1 MSVELIKKPITLDEM
16 TKKESVQVIKERDL
30 IVPDGKPDM
39 QSVVQLD
46 GKINMDQIDVT
57 QDRIMYRGRVD
68 LCILY
73 RAINNPKCI
82 YTMKGSIPIEDFVI
96 MDGVSKDQRVDF
108 DYEIEHISN
117 NILNERKLNV
127 KVIMQID
134 VKATGCKDTT
144 VITEVKAEGPI
155 QTKEEPIEIV
165 SLGNEKE
172 EKVIIKEDLTI
183 AQNKPCIGEILKSN
197 MQIKEDQVKRTEN
210 EIKFNGIIE
219 VTTMYKIAGNDE
231 EVEIVTHRIPFEGS
245 IENMKGENEVFWDCS
260 LSVRPSYMQ
269 VAPDYDGEDRVIE
282 CECIVTAN
290 YNTYNK
296 CSYDTVSDIY
306 CPGKNVK
313 TKEKSLN
320 YMNLVDKVEVTM
332 PKKES
337 IAIEDKPE
345 ETMEVFSVD
354 VKPTIE
360 EKSLVNGKLTLKGIL
375 EITTVCLI
383 KSDEVNTIDTAVNIV
398 PFSQEMD
405 VKKVPDKAYVAP
417 VVKAKDVSVY
427 AQTKRELV
435 IEYLLDCIAEIYGQ
449 DMLNVLEEIDID
461 DMTKEEIDNYPSM
474 TVYQVKKGDTLWSLA
489 KRFNTT
495 VREIQEV
502 NDIDVPENL
511 REGQK
516 IIILKKVKF

>member
-16 TKKESVQVIKERDL
+16 TRKESVQVIKERDL

-39 QSVVQLD
+39 QAVVQLD
-46 GKINMDQIDVT
+46 GRIQMDQIDVT
-57 QDRIMYRGRVD
+57 QDRIMYRGKVD

-73 RAINNPKCI
+73 RATNNSKCI
-82 YTMKGSIPIEDFVI
+82 YTMKGSIPVEDFVI
-96 MDGVSKDQRVDF
+96 MDGVNKDQRVDF
-108 DYEIEHISN
+108 DYEIEHMSY

-144 VITEVKAEGPI
+144 VITEVKADGPI

-172 EKVIIKEDLTI
+172 EKVIIKEDLTV

-197 MQIKEDQVKRTEN
+197 MQIKEGQVKRTDN
-210 EIKFNGIIE
+210 EIKFNGMVE
-219 VTTMYKIAGNDE
+219 VTTMYKVAGNDE
-231 EVEIVTHRIPFEGS
+231 EIDMVTHRIPFEGS
-245 IENMKGENEVFWDCS
+245 VENMKGENEVFWDCS
-260 LSVRPSYMQ
+260 LSVTPSYMQ

-320 YMNLVDKVEVTM
+320 YMNLIDKMSIEM
-332 PKKES
+332 LKKES
-337 IAIEDKPE
+337 IAIEDKSDQ
-345 ETMEVFSVD
+345 TMEVFSVD
-354 VKPTIE
+354 VKPTLE
-360 EKSLVNGKLTLKGIL
+360 EKSLANGKLTLKGML

-383 KSDEVNTIDTAVNIV
+383 KSEDANAIETMVNIA
-398 PFSQEMD
+398 PFVQEMD
-405 VKKVPDKAYVAP
+405 VKKMPDKVYIAP
-417 VVKAKDVSVY
+417 TVKAKDVNVY

-435 IEYLLDCIAEIYGQ
+435 IEYLLDCMVELYGQ
-449 DMLNVLEEIDID
+449 DLLNVLEEIDID
-461 DMTKEEIDNYPSM
+461 DMTKEELDNYPSM

-495 VREIQEV
+495 VKEIQEI